1 MEIMGGSTIGYGAAF
16 LGGLVSFLSPC
27 VLPLVPGYISFMSG
41 LTLEELAGGSSDRTR
56 LRHAGWEA
64 LFFVAGFSLIFTLL
78 GATATEIGR
87 LLAEQTALVS
97 KIAGAVVVLFGL
109 HMTGLLPIKWLYYH
123 RRADAAAF
131 KPGYAGSF
139 LMGLAFAF
147 GWTPCI
153 GPILSSILALAATR
167 ETVAQGMSLLFVYS
181 LGLGIPFVI
190 TGFAVTRFMR
200 FFTHYRKHIRTGEIV
215 AGALLISIGLLI
227 FFDKLAMLNRFT
239 PKFLERFLL

>member
-1 MEIMGGSTIGYGAAF
+1 MGNGTVGYGAAL

-41 LTLEELAGGSSDRTR
+41 LTLEELSAGGDERTR
-56 LRHAGWEA
+56 LRHAGWES

-78 GATATEIGR
+78 GATATGVGR
-87 LLAEQTALVS
+87 LLAEQAGIVS
-97 KIAGAVVVLFGL
+97 KIAGTVVVLFGL
-109 HMTGLLPIKWLYYH
+109 HMTGLLPIKWLYYQK
-123 RRADAAAF
+123 RADTAAF

-153 GPILSSILALAATR
+153 GPILSGILALAATR
-167 ETVAQGMSLLFVYS
+167 ETVGQGMLLLFIYS

-200 FFTHYRKHIRTGEIV
+200 FFMRYKKHIRTGEII
-215 AGALLISIGLLI
+215 AGALLIAIGLLI
-227 FFDKLAMLNRFT
+227 FLDKLTWLNRFT